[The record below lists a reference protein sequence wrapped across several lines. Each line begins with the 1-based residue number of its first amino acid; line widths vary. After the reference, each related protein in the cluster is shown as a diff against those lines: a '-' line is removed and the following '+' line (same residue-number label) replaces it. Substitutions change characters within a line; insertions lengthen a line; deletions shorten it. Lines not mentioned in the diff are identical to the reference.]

1 MDFIK
6 KNLKVI
12 IFVLII
18 VVIIFLDQI
27 FGWSK
32 WLSNQENLAFLKQMV
47 NDNLLETFVIF
58 CVLTIVGC
66 VILALPGV
74 IFAILAGMVFGP
86 VLGIIATDISC
97 TIGAMGAFIIGRYF
111 LQDSL
116 KPTLM
121 KNKTMQRLLFSD
133 SEKNYLVLL
142 MITRMLPLIP
152 YNLQNFAYGITDCSF
167 KTYSICTFIFIIPGV
182 SFYTIG
188 AAGLTAGDNA
198 WMYFLIAAILCGLVL
213 LASWLIKKKF
223 LDKNDKAIILFTKYP
238 TSGFSKTR
246 LIDKFGADNAANL
259 SKALLVDERSEIS
272 GYNADL
278 IVCCTFRDAVSQ
290 DEAETRFMSLFGKK
304 KMPKHLILQKG
315 DTLGERMNNAFEY
328 AFDAGYKS
336 VVLVGSDLPYLII
349 DTFKQAFAV
358 LKENDVVFGPATDG
372 GYYLIGMNN
381 PEPNVFDIEKYSTSD
396 VLESTKVKL
405 SEHNKTFGDIEE
417 QMDIDE
423 VSDLKKLS
431 DAENIKRL
439 GSETRK
445 FFENNYLLEAGVSRG
460 QQC

>member
-1 MDFIK
+1 MEFIK

-18 VVIIFLDQI
+18 VAIVVLDQI
-27 FGWSK
+27 FGWSR

-66 VILALPGV
+66 VVLALPGV
-74 IFAILAGMVFGP
+74 IFAVLAGMVFGP

-133 SEKNYLVLL
+133 SEKNYVVLL

-167 KTYSICTFIFIIPGV
+167 KTYSLCTFIFIIPGV

-188 AAGLTAGDNA
+188 AAGLTAGDDA
-198 WMYFLIAAILCGLVL
+198 WMYFLVAAILCGLVL
-213 LASWLIKKKF
+213 IASWLIKKKF
-223 LDKNDKAIILFTKYP
+223 LDKNDKAIILFTKFP
-238 TSGFSKTR
+238 EPGFSKTR
-246 LIDKFGADNAANL
+246 LIEKLGDEGAASL
-259 SKALLVDERSEIS
+259 SKALVLDERTEIS

-278 IVCCTFRDAVSQ
+278 IVSCTFNEEVSQ
-290 DEAETRFMSLFGKK
+290 EVAESKFSAVFGKK
-304 KMPKHLILQKG
+304 KMPKHLILQRG
-315 DTLGERMNNAFEY
+315 DTLGERMNNSFEY

-336 VVLVGSDLPYLII
+336 VVLVGSDLPYLSI

-358 LKENDVVFGPATDG
+358 LKDKDVVFGPAADG

-381 PEPNVFDIEKYSTSD
+381 PEPFVFDIEKYSTSD
-396 VLESTKVKL
+396 VLENTKLKL
-405 SEHNKTFGDIEE
+405 SEVSKTFGEIEE

-423 VSDLKKLS
+423 VSDLEKVS
-431 DAENIKRL
+431 EAENIKML
-439 GSETRK
+439 GPETRK
-445 FFENNYLLEAGVSRG
+445 FLENNYLLEAGVSHG
-460 QQC
+460 